1 MKVLI
6 LSCNTGEG
14 HNYAGRALKECIE
27 SHHDTADTVS
37 YTHLRA
43 HETSLHAG
51 RALKECIESH
61 HDTADMLDIMMLAGP
76 RVSKLVGNSYVNIVR
91 HAPRLFQCLYKLGG
105 LVSSSRH
112 HSPVYYANALL
123 AKKLK
128 HYLDTHHYDIIVTP
142 HLFPAQTLTY
152 MKEKNLLS
160 QKIVAIET
168 DYTCIPFWEETD
180 CDYYII
186 PHYELIDEF
195 AAKGIPRER
204 LKPYGIPVR
213 PAFSDKSDRQKAR
226 VRCRIPKH
234 AQVYLI
240 MSGSMGFGKI
250 QLFVAELLRTR
261 KPGEYV
267 VVICGNNRRL
277 QKILLAEF
285 GKQEGVQILGYTEK
299 IADFMAA
306 TDVLF
311 TKPGGLTTTE
321 AAVKGIP
328 IVHTRPIPGCET
340 KNLAFYTERGLSL
353 TSKKLHGQILA
364 GRKLM
369 SNDELR
375 HSMCTAQHTI
385 IPSNAAEKTYRLLC
399 QLSSAHAISDD
410 TVKKETL

>member
-1 MKVLI
+1 MAV
-6 LSCNTGEG
+6 
-14 HNYAGRALKECIE
+14 
-27 SHHDTADTVS
+27 
-37 YTHLRA
+37 
-43 HETSLHAG
+43 
-51 RALKECIESH
+51 
-61 HDTADMLDIMMLAGP
+61 
-76 RVSKLVGNSYVNIVR
+76 
-91 HAPRLFQCLYKLGG
+91 
-105 LVSSSRH
+105 
-112 HSPVYYANALL
+112 
-123 AKKLK
+123 
-128 HYLDTHHYDIIVTP
+128 
-142 HLFPAQTLTY
+142 
-152 MKEKNLLS
+152 
-160 QKIVAIET
+160 ET

-195 AAKGIPRER
+195 TAKGIPRER

-213 PAFSDKSDRQKAR
+213 PAFSDQSDRQKAR

-306 TDVLF
+306 ADVLF

-353 TSKKLHGQILA
+353 TSQKLHGQILA

-375 HSMCTAQHTI
+375 HSMCTAQHTV

-399 QLSSAHAISDD
+399 QLSSAYAVSDD

>member
-1 MKVLI
+1 M
-6 LSCNTGEG
+6 
-14 HNYAGRALKECIE
+14 
-27 SHHDTADTVS
+27 
-37 YTHLRA
+37 
-43 HETSLHAG
+43 
-51 RALKECIESH
+51 
-61 HDTADMLDIMMLAGP
+61 
-76 RVSKLVGNSYVNIVR
+76 
-91 HAPRLFQCLYKLGG
+91 
-105 LVSSSRH
+105 
-112 HSPVYYANALL
+112 
-123 AKKLK
+123 
-128 HYLDTHHYDIIVTP
+128 
-142 HLFPAQTLTY
+142 
-152 MKEKNLLS
+152 S

-195 AAKGIPRER
+195 TAKGIPRER

-213 PAFSDKSDRQKAR
+213 PAFSDQSDRQKAR
-226 VRCRIPKH
+226 VRCGIPTH

-306 TDVLF
+306 ADVLF

-353 TSKKLHGQILA
+353 TSQKLHGQILA

-375 HSMCTAQHTI
+375 HSMCTAQHTV
-385 IPSNAAEKTYRLLC
+385 IPPNAAEKTYQLLC
-399 QLSSAHAISDD
+399 QLSSAYAVSDD
-410 TVKKETL
+410 TAKKETL